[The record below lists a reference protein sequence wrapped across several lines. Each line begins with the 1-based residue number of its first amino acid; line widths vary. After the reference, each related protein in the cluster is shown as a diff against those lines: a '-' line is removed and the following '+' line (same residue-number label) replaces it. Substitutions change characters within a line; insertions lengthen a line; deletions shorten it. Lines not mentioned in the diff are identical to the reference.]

1 MSIFEA
7 LASNNPQIDINALYQ
22 QFQLNPVEFLV
33 RSRLNIPQGLTN
45 PQQIVQHLATSG
57 QIPPQYQRQV
67 DAMLKR

>member
-33 RSRLNIPQGLTN
+33 RSRLNIPQGMNN
-45 PQQIVQHLATSG
+45 PQQIVQHLSATG
-57 QIPPQYQRQV
+57 QVPTQYRQQV
-67 DAMLKR
+67 NAMLRK

>member
-7 LASNNPQIDINALYQ
+7 LASNQQIDINALYQ

-33 RSRLNIPQGLTN
+33 RSRLNIPQGMNN

-57 QIPPQYQRQV
+57 QVPPQYQRQV
-67 DAMLKR
+67 DAMLRK